1 MSIYNDDELVAPSW
15 INKEFLHKVLSE
27 YEHDDDIEIV
37 EFDMSPASLKG
48 DHYAS
53 IMFRCKV
60 TYKFCK
66 TSSVMKRSMIIKTL
80 PVEENMKREIL
91 MQSRLFETEIDMYSR
106 TLPKIEK
113 ILADCGEPTR
123 LSAEII
129 YHSLEPHKVIILEDL
144 CEAGYDTVR
153 GRFLSEDEI
162 KAVYRKIAKF
172 HAVSYMLGHSENE
185 HDREEVT
192 KYQDG
197 IFSTSMAMQND
208 LMANGIKFFLDM
220 LSQHEEFKVYYDKV
234 KAMQPKLAKTCKE
247 LYTAYKNNSTNL
259 NCDKGDIYVLNHG
272 DFHMKNLMFKFSK
285 KNHMEDL
292 IMVDYQ
298 ISCYAPS
305 NIDIIYSQ
313 YMMLSSELRL
323 KRHELSQYY
332 FEEFLKMLKK
342 IGYRG
347 EMPLFSNFQI
357 SGIKYRHFAIF
368 LLSTF
373 LPMVVGLL
381 GKSMDEL
388 KDTDT
393 KQIFENPNAISMV
406 YHTPAFI
413 NEIRQFMPILLNEGY
428 LD

>member
-15 INKEFLHKVLSE
+15 INKEFLQKVLSE
-27 YEHDDDIEIV
+27 YEHDEDIEIV

-60 TYKFCK
+60 TYRFCK

-80 PVEENMKREIL
+80 PVEESIKREML
-91 MQSRLFETEIDMYSR
+91 MQSRIFETEIDMYSR
-106 TLPKIEK
+106 TLPRIEK

-123 LSAEII
+123 LAAEII

-153 GRFLSEDEI
+153 GRYLNEDEI
-162 KAVYRKIAKF
+162 KAVYRKIAKL
-172 HAVSYMLGHSENE
+172 HAVSYMLGHSEDVR
-185 HDREEVT
+185 DREEVT

-197 IFSTSMAMQND
+197 IFSTSMVMEND

-220 LSQHEEFKVYYDKV
+220 LSKHEEFKVYYEKV
-234 KAMQPKLAKTCKE
+234 KAMLPKLAKTCKD
-247 LYTAYKNNSTNL
+247 LYKAYTNNNSPDN
-259 NCDKGDIYVLNHG
+259 GDIFVLNHG

-285 KNHMEDL
+285 KNHMEDI

-313 YMMLSSELRL
+313 YMMLSLELRL

-332 FEEFLKMLKK
+332 FEEFLKILKK
-342 IGYRG
+342 IGYSG
-347 EMPLFSNFQI
+347 EMPLYSNFQI
-357 SGIKYRHFAIF
+357 SGLKYRHFAIF

-393 KQIFENPNAISMV
+393 KEIFENPNAMSMV
-406 YHTPAFI
+406 YHTPDFI
-413 NEIRQFMPILLNEGY
+413 NEIRQFMPILLSEGY